1 MSSRSSSGTGVAA
14 WIVRACS
21 TRTVHALPNHHRSP
35 SFTVIHHRLPSFTI
49 VHRRSPSFTVV
60 QSIVQSIAHRR
71 SPSFTIVH
79 RRSACAL
86 QITMLI
92 FQTWRS
98 KTTVLA
104 LMLDGLR
111 SLQRLV
117 LSMKPTQDCR
127 HGILQGKHGK
137 LQSTLAHVLV
147 CSIVVQD

>member
-71 SPSFTIVH
+71 SPSFTVAVH
-79 RRSACAL
+79 VLSKSPCSSSK
-86 QITMLI
+86 
-92 FQTWRS
+92 TWRS

>member
-21 TRTVHALPNHHRSP
+21 TRTVHALTNHHRSP

-60 QSIVQSIAHRR
+60 QSIAHRR
-71 SPSFTIVH
+71 SPSFTVAVH
-79 RRSACAL
+79 VLSKSPCS
-86 QITMLI
+86 
-92 FQTWRS
+92 TWRS